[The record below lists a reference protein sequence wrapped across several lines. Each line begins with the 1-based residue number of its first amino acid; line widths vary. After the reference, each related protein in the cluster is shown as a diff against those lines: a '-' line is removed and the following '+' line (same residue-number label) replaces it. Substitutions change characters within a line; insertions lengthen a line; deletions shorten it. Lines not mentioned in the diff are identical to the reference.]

1 VTCTLA
7 PEIEA
12 LRRRATRLRAEP
24 PRFLASGPSPRGDHS
39 LDGAVLPLQNGA
51 PRPAAVLVP
60 IVMREAGPA
69 VLLTERAAHLRT
81 HSGQIAFPGG
91 KMDPADATPL
101 AAALR
106 EAEEE
111 IGLDRREVEPLGY
124 LDPYLSSSNFFVVPT
139 VALVLP
145 RLRLRLNPDEVADVF
160 EVPLAFLM
168 DEVNHELHCREWN
181 GGIRQYY
188 AMPFGARYIWGVT
201 AGILRNM
208 YERLYAQDGET
219 A

>member
-1 VTCTLA
+1 VTHVSA
-7 PEIEA
+7 SGIEA
-12 LRRRATRLRAEP
+12 FRQRAIRLRPEP
-24 PRFLASGPSPRGDHS
+24 PPFLAGGPSPRGDHS
-39 LDGAVLPLQNGA
+39 LDHDARPPGSAA

-60 IVMREAGPA
+60 VVLRPDGPA
-69 VLLTERAAHLRT
+69 ILLTERAAHLRT

-91 KMDPADATPL
+91 KMDPADPTPL

-111 IGLDRREVEPLGY
+111 IGLDAREVEPIGY
-124 LDPYLSSSNFFVVPT
+124 LDPYLSSSNFFVVP
-139 VALVLP
+139 VVGLVP
-145 RLRLRLNPDEVADVF
+145 AGVQLRLNPDEVASVF

-181 GGIRQYY
+181 GRIRQYY

-208 YERLYAQDGET
+208 YERLYVPDAE
-219 A
+219 AA